1 MRQFLNSFLLPSSA
15 NTAFVWDSLNS
26 DVDLESLLIRDRFP
40 DARASQVTDHRTVLA
55 RLLSVTIFWEAIV
68 ESEFFDTRSRQVWC
82 SPPFHC
88 SQQAPSRSRVCQNV
102 HPLSCASDQSNKL
115 HPGLL
120 FPLLLQCTFRGLDK
134 SWCCPSGSLLMGS
147 GAAKKTG
154 LPSFFGVFFHLWQ
167 VLLEGRA
174 WRMECIVLMEVGP
187 SKWNFNIVQWCK
199 INHCASRVTVDGTQV
214 NEKTVGTQATLKSL
228 PVTASSKKIQPL
240 WIRETPDIFSS
251 AITASREQQRA
262 PTTFVKDP
270 SMTSFAARM
279 SIHFRSSTGM
289 NILEG
294 GYDGGLGC
302 PCCSVAIGFPGA
314 GSTCHLFVTRRF
326 SFLCVDFFHVVVRS
340 SGDHNPWEGS
350 GILHGSHLNFDSKLF
365 RRKCDHD
372 LNHWA
377 DLCKSADSP
386 HWLRTI
392 RVSE

>member
-1 MRQFLNSFLLPSSA
+1 MRQFLNSVLLPSSA

-40 DARASQVTDHRTVLA
+40 DARASQGLIIA
-55 RLLSVTIFWEAIV
+55 LYL
-68 ESEFFDTRSRQVWC
+68 
-82 SPPFHC
+82 
-88 SQQAPSRSRVCQNV
+88 
-102 HPLSCASDQSNKL
+102 
-115 HPGLL
+115 PGF
-120 FPLLLQCTFRGLDK
+120 FPLQFLGGDRGSCILGYFSPCSCSVPFVVSTNLGVARRVLC
-134 SWCCPSGSLLMGS
+134 SWGRSC
-147 GAAKKTG
+147 KEDR

-240 WIRETPDIFSS
+240 WIRETPDTSS
-251 AITASREQQRA
+251 STITASREQQRA

-270 SMTSFAARM
+270 SMTSFAASI
-279 SIHFRSSTGM
+279 SIHFLSSTGM

-302 PCCSVAIGFPGA
+302 PFCSVAIGFPDA
-314 GSTCHLFVTRRF
+314 GFPSHLFVTRRF

-377 DLCKSADSP
+377 DLCKSADP
-386 HWLRTI
+386 LHWLRTI
-392 RVSE
+392 TVSE

>member
-1 MRQFLNSFLLPSSA
+1 MIEHCVFAETSPSLEISIFSTLWMIVLDSSLNGLNASVLCRSVIVAFVLDWLSGICDNFWILFFFLHLRTLLLCGTPWTLTSILNLSSSA
-15 NTAFVWDSLNS
+15 
-26 DVDLESLLIRDRFP
+26 IGFP
-40 DARASQVTDHRTVLA
+40 MPVRRKDWSSHCTCQASFRYN
-55 RLLSVTIFWEAIV
+55 FWEVTV
-68 ESEFFDTRSRQVWC
+68 EVASWVTFPLALAVYLSWSRQILVLPVGF
-82 SPPFHC
+82 SAHGV
-88 SQQAPSRSRVCQNV
+88 RSCKEDR
-102 HPLSCASDQSNKL
+102 
-115 HPGLL
+115 
-120 FPLLLQCTFRGLDK
+120 
-134 SWCCPSGSLLMGS
+134 
-147 GAAKKTG
+147 

-240 WIRETPDIFSS
+240 WIREN
-251 AITASREQQRA
+251 SRHLLVRNHGVTRA
-262 PTTFVKDP
+262 TENSNPLLLRTLP
-270 SMTSFAARM
+270 WRPLRQEYQSTSFRQPVWTSWREDTM
-279 SIHFRSSTGM
+279 V
-289 NILEG
+289 
-294 GYDGGLGC
+294 D
-302 PCCSVAIGFPGA
+302 SVIGFP
-314 GSTCHLFVTRRF
+314 SHLFVTRRF

-386 HWLRTI
+386 HWVRTI
-392 RVSE
+392 TVSV